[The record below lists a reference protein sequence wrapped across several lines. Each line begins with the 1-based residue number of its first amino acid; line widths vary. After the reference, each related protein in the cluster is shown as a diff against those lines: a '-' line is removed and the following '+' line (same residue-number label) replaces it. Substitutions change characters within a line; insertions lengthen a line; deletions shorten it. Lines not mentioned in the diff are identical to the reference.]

1 MDEKLMKTRVM
12 DMTGE
17 ELVALIKE
25 ANEGSSSDNVRVRGD
40 ANLGDSHLLRG
51 YKELAAYLKCSV
63 PTACR
68 MVSRGDIRTPA
79 IIRSEKTLLFD
90 SELVLQQLTEL
101 DSKWLTKQ
109 NGKDIS
115 TATRHIV

>member
-1 MDEKLMKTRVM
+1 MKLNNLLNRKLM

-17 ELVALIKE
+17 EFVALIKK
-25 ANEGSSSDNVRVRGD
+25 ATEGASSDNVRGWGD
-40 ANLGDSHLLRG
+40 ANLGDSVLLRG

-90 SELVLQQLTEL
+90 SELVLKQLAEL
-101 DSKWLTKQ
+101 DSRWQ
-109 NGKDIS
+109 
-115 TATRHIV
+115 TRKNDKHN

>member
-1 MDEKLMKTRVM
+1 MKTRVV

-25 ANEGSSSDNVRVRGD
+25 ATEGASSDNVRVRGD

-68 MVSRGDIRTPA
+68 MVTRGDIKMPA
-79 IIRSEKTLLFD
+79 IIRSEKTLLFNPD
-90 SELVLQQLTEL
+90 LVVQQLAAV
-101 DSKWLTKQ
+101 DSRWQ
-109 NGKDIS
+109 ARKDNK
-115 TATRHIV
+115 HN